1 MLVAAC
7 LVVVVLAL
15 LGFSRLYRKVDQSQA
30 LIVSKTRRV
39 DVSFTGQV
47 VLPILHKAEVMDIS
61 VKTIEISRAGRDGL
75 ICRDNIRADIRI
87 LFFVKVNKTVEDVIK
102 VAQSVG
108 TERASHQDTL
118 QELFHAKFSEALK
131 TVGKQLDFTDLY
143 TKREEL
149 RYHVIE
155 LIGVDLNGYHL
166 EDAAIDYLEQT
177 PLTQLD
183 PANVLDA
190 QGIRKITELTAVEHV
205 RTNEA
210 KRSEQMEITR
220 QDVDAR
226 EAILELE
233 RRQADAEIKKKR
245 EIETSRAREEAE
257 TARVVEEERLRAQ
270 GAFLRTEEQLGV
282 QRENQAREIA
292 VAAKN
297 RERVIAVENERIE
310 KDRLLEVIARERET
324 QLTKISAEKEVEA
337 EKREIAEVIRERV
350 AVDRTVAE
358 QEESIKKLRVVEE
371 AERERQTL
379 VIAAEAEAQEKL
391 VKDIKAAEAAE
402 QAATHRA
409 AEELTLAEARLK
421 TADLDARAKL
431 RLAEGVQAEA
441 AAEGLAAVQV
451 RDKEAEVTVKA
462 GRAEAEATEA
472 RLRAEAEGT
481 QAKALAEAEGARA
494 KGLAEAEGAR
504 AAAEATEA
512 RLKAEAEGA
521 RAKGLAEAESAKA
534 KGLAE
539 AEGAR
544 AAAEATT
551 ARLKAEAEGARA
563 RGLAEAQGA
572 QAAAQATEA
581 RLKAEAEGV
590 RVKALAEAEGARAMG
605 AAEAEGAKAKA
616 LAEATAIGEKL
627 KAEAEGLTEKAA
639 AMAAL
644 DEASRGHEEYR
655 LRLAAEKEIRL
666 AGLETQRQVAE
677 AQASVLATGL
687 EHADIDIVG
696 GESVFFDRLVSAVSL
711 GKGVDGFVDNSRT
724 AQALARPWLDGSGS
738 FTEDLGRILGSVGTA
753 DVQHLTVS
761 ALLLKLMRSGGAE
774 AAGFQQLLDRAGEL
788 GLADTPL
795 TALNGNGARN

>member
-1 MLVAAC
+1 MEALGVLVAVC
-7 LVVVVLAL
+7 FVVVLLAL
-15 LGFSRLYRKVDQSQA
+15 LGSARLYRKVDQSQA
-30 LIVSKTRRV
+30 LIVSRTRRV

-61 VKTIEISRAGRDGL
+61 VKTIEISRSGRDGL

-87 LFFVKVNKTVEDVIK
+87 LFFVKVNKTVQDVIK

-131 TVGKQLDFTDLY
+131 TVGKQMDFTDLY

-149 RYHVIE
+149 RYHIIE

-177 PLTQLD
+177 PLSQLD

-190 QGIRKITELTAVEHV
+190 QGIRKITELTAIEHV

-210 KRSEQMEITR
+210 QRNEQKEITR

-233 RRQADAEIKKKR
+233 RRQADAEIKQKR

-270 GAFLRTEEQLGV
+270 SAFLRTEEQLGV

-297 RERVIAVENERIE
+297 RERVVAVENERVE
-310 KDRLLEVIARERET
+310 KDRLLEVISRERET
-324 QLTKISAEKEVEA
+324 QLTKIAAEKEVEA
-337 EKREIAEVIRERV
+337 EKRDIAEVVRERV

-358 QEESIKKLRVVEE
+358 QEESIKKLRAVEQ
-371 AERERQTL
+371 AERDRQAI

-431 RLAEGVQAEA
+431 RLAEGIQAEA
-441 AAEGLAAVQV
+441 AAEGLAAAQV
-451 RDKEAEVTVKA
+451 RDKEAEVAEKS
-462 GRAEAEATEA
+462 GRAEARATEA

-481 QAKALAEAEGARA
+481 QAKALAEATG
-494 KGLAEAEGAR
+494 
-504 AAAEATEA
+504 
-512 RLKAEAEGA
+512 
-521 RAKGLAEAESAKA
+521 
-534 KGLAE
+534 
-539 AEGAR
+539 
-544 AAAEATT
+544 
-551 ARLKAEAEGARA
+551 
-563 RGLAEAQGA
+563 
-572 QAAAQATEA
+572 
-581 RLKAEAEGV
+581 
-590 RVKALAEAEGARAMG
+590 
-605 AAEAEGAKAKA
+605 
-616 LAEATAIGEKL
+616 IGEKL
-627 KAEAEGLTEKAA
+627 KAEAAGLTEKAA

-655 LRLAAEKEIRL
+655 LRLQAEKEIRL

-677 AQASVLATGL
+677 AQATVLATGL
-687 EHADIDIVG
+687 ENADIDIVG
-696 GESVFFDRLVSAVSL
+696 GDSVFFDRLVSAVSL

-724 AQALARPWLDGSGS
+724 AQALVKPWLDGSGS
-738 FTEDLGRILGSVGTA
+738 FTDDLSRILGSLGTA
-753 DVQHLTVS
+753 DVQNLTVS
-761 ALLLKLMRSGGAE
+761 ALLMKLMNSGGPQASQ
-774 AAGFQQLLDRAGEL
+774 FRQLLDRAGEL
-788 GLADTPL
+788 GLADTPVA
-795 TALNGNGARN
+795 ALNGTVRA

>member
-1 MLVAAC
+1 MEALGVLVAAC
-7 LVVVVLAL
+7 LVVVVLAVL
-15 LGFSRLYRKVDQSQA
+15 AFSRLYRKVDQSQA

-47 VLPILHKAEVMDIS
+47 VLPIVHKAEVMDIS
-61 VKTIEISRAGRDGL
+61 VKTIEISRSGRDGL

-102 VAQSVG
+102 VAQTVG

-131 TVGKQLDFTDLY
+131 TVGKQMDFTDLY

-149 RYHVIE
+149 RYHIIE
-155 LIGVDLNGYHL
+155 LIGIDLNGYHL

-177 PLTQLD
+177 PLSQMD

-190 QGIRKITELTAVEHV
+190 EGIRKITELTAVEHV

-210 KRSEQMEITR
+210 RRNEQKEITR

-233 RRQADAEIKKKR
+233 RRQADAEIKQKR

-270 GAFLRTEEQLGV
+270 AAFLRTEEQLGV

-297 RERVIAVENERIE
+297 RERVLAVENERIE

-324 QLTKISAEKEVEA
+324 QLTKIAAEKEVEA

-371 AERERQTL
+371 AERERQAL

-494 KGLAEAEGAR
+494 
-504 AAAEATEA
+504 AAEATEA
-512 RLKAEAEGA
+512 RLRAEAEGA
-521 RAKGLAEAESAKA
+521 RAKGV
-534 KGLAE
+534 AE
-539 AEGAR
+539 AEG
-544 AAAEATT
+544 T
-551 ARLKAEAEGARA
+551 
-563 RGLAEAQGA
+563 
-572 QAAAQATEA
+572 
-581 RLKAEAEGV
+581 
-590 RVKALAEAEGARAMG
+590 
-605 AAEAEGAKAKA
+605 KAKA

-627 KAEAEGLTEKAA
+627 KAEAAGLTEKAA

-655 LRLAAEKEIRL
+655 LRLQAEKEIRL

-677 AQASVLATGL
+677 AQATVLATGL

-696 GESVFFDRLVSAVSL
+696 GESVFFDRLVSSIAL
-711 GKGVDGFVDNSRT
+711 GKGVDGFLDNSHT
-724 AQALARPWLDGSGS
+724 AQALAKPWLDGTGS
-738 FTEDLGRILGSVGTA
+738 FTDDLSRVLGSLGSA
-753 DVQHLTVS
+753 DIRNLTVS
-761 ALLLKLMRSGGAE
+761 ALLMKQIKGG
-774 AAGFQQLLDRAGEL
+774 GPNTGQLQKLLDRASEL
-788 GLADTPL
+788 GLQDTPL
-795 TALNGNGARN
+795 TALNGSGAGS

>member
-1 MLVAAC
+1 MEALGVLAAVC
-7 LVVVVLAL
+7 LVVVLLAL
-15 LGFSRLYRKVDQSQA
+15 AAFSRLYRKVDQSQA

-47 VLPILHKAEVMDIS
+47 VLPILHRAEVMDIS
-61 VKTIEISRAGRDGL
+61 VKTIEISRSGRDGL

-87 LFFVKVNKTVEDVIK
+87 LFFVKVNKTVPDVIK

-131 TVGKQLDFTDLY
+131 TVGKQMDFTDLY

-149 RYHVIE
+149 RYHIIE

-177 PLTQLD
+177 PLSQMD

-190 QGIRKITELTAVEHV
+190 EGIRKITELTAIEHV

-210 KRSEQMEITR
+210 RRTEQKEITR

-233 RRQADAEIKKKR
+233 RRQADAEIKQKR

-324 QLTKISAEKEVEA
+324 QLTKIAAEKEVEG

-358 QEESIKKLRVVEE
+358 QEESIKKLRAVEQ
-371 AERERQTL
+371 AERDRQAI

-409 AEELTLAEARLK
+409 AEELTLAEARMK

-431 RLAEGVQAEA
+431 RLAEGIQAEA

-494 KGLAEAEGAR
+494 KLLAD
-504 AAAEATEA
+504 
-512 RLKAEAEGA
+512 
-521 RAKGLAEAESAKA
+521 
-534 KGLAE
+534 
-539 AEGAR
+539 
-544 AAAEATT
+544 
-551 ARLKAEAEGARA
+551 
-563 RGLAEAQGA
+563 
-572 QAAAQATEA
+572 
-581 RLKAEAEGV
+581 
-590 RVKALAEAEGARAMG
+590 
-605 AAEAEGAKAKA
+605 AEGAKAKA
-616 LAEATAIGEKL
+616 LAEATGIGEKL

-655 LRLAAEKEIRL
+655 LRLQAEKEIRL

-677 AQASVLATGL
+677 AQATVLATGL
-687 EHADIDIVG
+687 ENADIDIVG

-724 AQALARPWLDGSGS
+724 AQSLAGHWLDGSGS
-738 FTEDLGRILGSVGTA
+738 FTDDVTRILGSLGSA
-753 DVQHLTVS
+753 DVRNLTVS
-761 ALLLKLMRSGGAE
+761 ALLAKQIKNGGPQ
-774 AAGFQQLLDRAGEL
+774 AGQLQKLLDRVSEL
-788 GLADTPL
+788 GLSDTPV
-795 TALNGNGARN
+795 TALNGSATGS